1 MFQGGEQDGQKEAA
15 FIKDI
20 YLKRGGGEKIETE
33 KSFIKRSS
41 QTINVKKGYV
51 ATD

>member
-1 MFQGGEQDGQKEAA
+1 MGRKRLLSLR
-15 FIKDI
+15 IYI
-20 YLKRGGGEKIETE
+20 YLKRGGGEKIEIE

-41 QTINVKKGYV
+41 QIINVKKGYV